1 MLQVGDAPGPFG
13 VFGEYR
19 SLTLEFST
27 AVRGRRILAQDLASD
42 NATDITRLVNFSGNT
57 VHFDGGLLRRLGLS
71 HGTPGDLSSPGV
83 ALAFD

>member
-1 MLQVGDAPGPFG
+1 VDDAPGPFG

-19 SLTLEFST
+19 SLTLEFSKSVT
-27 AVRGRRILAQDLASD
+27 GKRVLAQDLATH
-42 NATDITRLVNFSGNT
+42 NASDITRLVTLSGNK

-83 ALAFD
+83 GVEFD